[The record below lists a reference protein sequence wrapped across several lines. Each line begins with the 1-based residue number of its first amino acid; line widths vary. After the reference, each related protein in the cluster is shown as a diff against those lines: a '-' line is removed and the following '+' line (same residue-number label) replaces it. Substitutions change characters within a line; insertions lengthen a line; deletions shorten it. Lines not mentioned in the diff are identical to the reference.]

1 MKLFFSCSRQL
12 LIYLA
17 QFLSGSYG
25 RNNRVTRLLD
35 NTEIYIMPT
44 MNPDGFS
51 RSQPGCSA
59 GFNLFGGQTGRNNAN
74 NQDLNRDFP
83 KQFDERQD
91 LDLENLMR
99 GRQPETK

>member
-1 MKLFFSCSRQL
+1 MGKILNKILQNKIDEESMRSMFSL
-12 LIYLA
+12 LLE
-17 QFLSGSYG
+17 
-25 RNNRVTRLLD
+25 LLD